1 MKRLELSL
9 LLALIFC
16 AAVSFLSVDE
26 QYGQVRQNVL
36 RLHILANSDSPEDQR
51 LKLMVRDSLQEET
64 DEIFGSCS
72 TMEQARAAAE
82 ENSERLQQTAEQTL
96 RKNGCSY
103 PVSVSVEKCAFPTRT
118 YGSITL
124 PAGEYTALRVEIGTA
139 CGQNWWCVMFPAMCV
154 TGRDGREELETV
166 LTDTQLNLLEADGT
180 QVRFLCV
187 EWYHRLMELVA
198 E

>member
-1 MKRLELSL
+1 M
-9 LLALIFC
+9 
-16 AAVSFLSVDE
+16 
-26 QYGQVRQNVL
+26 
-36 RLHILANSDSPEDQR
+36 
-51 LKLMVRDSLQEET
+51 
-64 DEIFGSCS
+64 
-72 TMEQARAAAE
+72 
-82 ENSERLQQTAEQTL
+82 
-96 RKNGCSY
+96 
-103 PVSVSVEKCAFPTRT
+103 EKCAFPTRT

-187 EWYHRLMELVA
+187 EWYRRLMELVA